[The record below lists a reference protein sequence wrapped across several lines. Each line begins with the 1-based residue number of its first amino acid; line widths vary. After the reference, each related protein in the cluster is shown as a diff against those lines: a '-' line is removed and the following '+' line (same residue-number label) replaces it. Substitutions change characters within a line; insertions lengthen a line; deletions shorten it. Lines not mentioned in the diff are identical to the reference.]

1 MLQTTYYEVANRL
14 ERIDFPS
21 IWPGFSSG
29 SFALYQEKLACL
41 GGQLVPRPPEF
52 RGNTAISWQGGPLA
66 IWNLEQET
74 DLDLLAS
81 CLVHELFHAHQLASG
96 ETRFPQDIRLALSP
110 APLPS
115 LASRLQEGR
124 LLAQA
129 VSAGPDAARA
139 HLTDFCALRRQ
150 RQERPECLQECLV
163 ETVEGTAEFVG
174 LQALRTLS
182 PEKYQRELDRYRALL
197 LHPGPL
203 LTDPRRMAY
212 YTGALLLVSAQEAGL
227 DLRHL
232 LPGQGLPLFAF
243 LDRLL
248 PHTSPPPL
256 SADTLDEAAPLQ
268 EAQDH
273 AHRQAVN
280 GFLAQNPPYQ
290 EGPFRICGYDPM
302 NQFAVDGN
310 LFCTHFLALQHLATG
325 SVHTLIGQSLLVLAP
340 GSWEEALGVYHKKS

>member
-1 MLQTTYYEVANRL
+1 M
-14 ERIDFPS
+14 
-21 IWPGFSSG
+21 
-29 SFALYQEKLACL
+29 
-41 GGQLVPRPPEF
+41 
-52 RGNTAISWQGGPLA
+52 
-66 IWNLEQET
+66 
-74 DLDLLAS
+74 
-81 CLVHELFHAHQLASG
+81 
-96 ETRFPQDIRLALSP
+96 
-110 APLPS
+110 
-115 LASRLQEGR
+115 
-124 LLAQA
+124 
-129 VSAGPDAARA
+129 
-139 HLTDFCALRRQ
+139 
-150 RQERPECLQECLV
+150 

-232 LPGQGLPLFAF
+232 LPGRACPCSPSWTGCSLTPHRLPCQLTPWTR
-243 LDRLL
+243 RL
-248 PHTSPPPL
+248 PYRRPRITPTGRPS
-256 SADTLDEAAPLQ
+256 T
-268 EAQDH
+268 
-273 AHRQAVN
+273 V
-280 GFLAQNPPYQ
+280 FLAQNPPYQ